1 MDSENPVNIKS
12 PFKELIIN
20 AYDIRNNIYSPSK
33 YIKLLQ
39 TSDSNI
45 STSDY
50 NFYLKHLKTVLFI
63 KVWD

>member
-50 NFYLKHLKTVLFI
+50 NFI
-63 KVWD
+63 